1 MLFSPSARASAG
13 MHPGTDASWS
23 HRRAMVAHTLAP
35 RLRGA
40 IFRGWRR
47 PIVGPEVERPPR
59 VGKRK
64 GPPTSKFLP
73 SEASL
78 VPRCWTNA
86 VHISVSDIS
95 GALPL
100 PLPLPLLGVLFF
112 EEDISS
118 KINFRRR
125 PAVQFTFG
133 VP

>member
-1 MLFSPSARASAG
+1 MCVCVGGSDTVAGILKWRDPHVSARG
-13 MHPGTDASWS
+13 
-23 HRRAMVAHTLAP
+23 R
-35 RLRGA
+35 
-40 IFRGWRR
+40 
-47 PIVGPEVERPPR
+47 
-59 VGKRK
+59 

-112 EEDISS
+112 EEDISR
-118 KINFRRR
+118 KINFLGGGR
-125 PAVQFTFG
+125 
-133 VP
+133 